1 MNKYKLTPK
10 DTKILCKICE
20 NPALQSYELSK
31 VIVIPENRK
40 WQISLSSTENLD
52 DELKQRTEN
61 FLAEKFNVTAEI
73 FFKHVEIPAP
83 VKKSEPPKSDGERK
97 SNGEKILAQ
106 KINGEIT
113 KIENLKLGDEK
124 IIIVGEIGDEQNGV
138 AMREFQKGT
147 SAVTFSVADDTD
159 GIVCKKFFS
168 SSAKDKAV
176 ELKDS
181 LKNGMLVKVRG
192 KIEEDT
198 YLKENVLIFDKVE
211 PLEKESGRMD
221 TAEEKRV
228 ELHVHTTMS
237 QMDAVISPSTL
248 IKTAASWGWSAVAI
262 TDHGVIQAFPEA
274 AETAHKLAKNGTP
287 IKIIYGMEGYLVNEP
302 EQKFA
307 NHIIL
312 LAKNKI
318 GLDNLY
324 RLVSISQLKY
334 MKYTPRIPK
343 NLLKNF
349 REGLIIGSACEA
361 GELIRA
367 IVEGKSESEI
377 EEIANFYDYLEIQPF
392 HNNDFLKRSKDFP
405 NVQTDEDLINI
416 NKRVAELAQKL
427 NKPLVATCD
436 AHFMNQSDW
445 IYRAIM
451 MKGKGFADA
460 AIQPPLYLRTTE
472 EMLAEFDY
480 LDKNLAYAAVVTN
493 PNKIAESVEIL
504 KPIPDDLYSPAIP
517 GADEE
522 IQNMAY

>member
-1 MNKYKLTPK
+1 MNKYKIMPK
-10 DTKILCKICE
+10 DTQILYKICE
-20 NPALQSYELSK
+20 IAELKSCNLTS
-31 VIVIPENRK
+31 VIVIPEIRK
-40 WQISLSSTENLD
+40 WQIKLTSTENFD
-52 DELKQRTEN
+52 TEIFQRTEKI
-61 FLAEKFNVTAEI
+61 LADKFNVTAEI
-73 FFKHVEIPAP
+73 NFKFVEPPAP
-83 VKKSEPPKSDGERK
+83 VKHEKKSEPPKYNGDRK
-97 SNGEKILAQ
+97 SNGEKILTQ
-106 KINGEIT
+106 KISGEIT
-113 KIENLKLGDEK
+113 KIENLKIGDEK
-124 IIIVGEIGDEQNGV
+124 IIIVGEIGDDQNGV

-147 SAVTFSVADDTD
+147 SAVTFSVTDDTD

-168 SSAKDKAV
+168 NGAKDKAA

-181 LKNGMLVKVRG
+181 LKSGMLVKVRG

-221 TAEEKRV
+221 NAEEKRV

-274 AETAHKLAKNGTP
+274 AETAQKLAKNGTP
-287 IKIIYGMEGYLVNEP
+287 IKIIYGMEGYLVEEP

-367 IVEGKSESEI
+367 I
-377 EEIANFYDYLEIQPF
+377 
-392 HNNDFLKRSKDFP
+392 
-405 NVQTDEDLINI
+405 
-416 NKRVAELAQKL
+416 
-427 NKPLVATCD
+427 
-436 AHFMNQSDW
+436 
-445 IYRAIM
+445 
-451 MKGKGFADA
+451 
-460 AIQPPLYLRTTE
+460 TTWK
-472 EMLAEFDY
+472 F
-480 LDKNLAYAAVVTN
+480 
-493 PNKIAESVEIL
+493 S
-504 KPIPDDLYSPAIP
+504 PITTTTS
-517 GADEE
+517 
-522 IQNMAY
+522 